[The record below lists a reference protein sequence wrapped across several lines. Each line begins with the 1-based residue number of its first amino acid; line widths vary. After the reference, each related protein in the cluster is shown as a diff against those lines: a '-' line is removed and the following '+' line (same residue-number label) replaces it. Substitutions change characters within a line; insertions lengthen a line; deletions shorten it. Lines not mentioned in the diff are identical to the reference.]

1 MTSIKRCQKAVSL
14 LLNCIFSAFYRKRNL
29 GCFAPLLQNKILLK
43 FGNYFSVSIRTL
55 ITFTSGYFFIFYPK
69 SMKTKTPRSRYTCEV
84 FTICF
89 GLPLSRN
96 DNRVFFH
103 FVDHVQQRC
112 ACANIKELYKTD
124 RLVEG
129 RILQLGNVGTPSNS
143 RLRFPIPRSLMVHD
157 ACRRCL
163 RTDF

>member
-1 MTSIKRCQKAVSL
+1 MISIKRCQKAVSL

-43 FGNYFSVSIRTL
+43 FGNYFFGQHPYAHYIYLRV
-55 ITFTSGYFFIFYPK
+55 FFIFYPK

-143 RLRFPIPRSLMVHD
+143 GLRFPIPRSLMVHD
-157 ACRRCL
+157 ARRRCL